1 MFNPCGVY
9 FMERVLED
17 ALREV
22 LGVQIAWGLQAVV
35 RTWDFMLT
43 EVGSPWRFSQR
54 VPQSELC
61 FLKAL

>member
-1 MFNPCGVY
+1 
-9 FMERVLED
+9 MERVLED